1 MVRQHA
7 EIVRKTG
14 AIAVHSRLQAK
25 GFPGLTIGSVH
36 AWGARDSIP
45 GEYWKALAEGG
56 FSTLEEL
63 ATYAE
68 SKKAVAGAIKDGL
81 AEGAMSEIMTA
92 AAGICAEGA
101 LATRRDADRDR
112 PESVLA

>member
-1 MVRQHA
+1 MRSHKKVLQDGGQSTVFRFL
-7 EIVRKTG
+7 RTRGFK
-14 AIAVHSRLQAK
+14 IA
-25 GFPGLTIGSVH
+25 GCSVVTTW
-36 AWGARDSIP
+36 ASSDSIP
-45 GEYWKALAEGG
+45 GPYWKALAEGG

-63 ATYAE
+63 ASYAE
-68 SKKAVAGAIKDGL
+68 SRKAVAGAIKDGL